1 MKKRILSMML
11 CCFMLFGMIVIV
23 SADST
28 TPDHTRAGCDAVWF
42 ESFEGFEAGATDL
55 PAGWEKGDKT
65 RTYVYTADS
74 TTIENMVPHH
84 GEKYLCVYNQSRMVF
99 DEGEYSHTVSVP
111 SSLELPE
118 FQLESNQKYFLTFDV
133 RHLMTGNFA
142 RDTIGIYVSVA
153 GKEYERIQYH
163 EINSKESAEWET
175 VEVDLS
181 AYAGS
186 TVRIKLKYTQEDQF
200 HPSLVFDCFYL
211 WKVDIAAP
219 VANFSMFYYGYQRE
233 IAKTAVTQSPYNAG
247 IKWDSGYGNGYFI
260 CTDPTNISSV
270 FSSRVPADSTAVY
283 EADTQYYLCCL
294 FDVLDT
300 YDASKLNTENITL
313 TGYGAAENLL
323 MYNPND
329 MGYTYYAIFKLPI
342 LTATPDTDPI
352 THSITVTADENGTA
366 SASAEAA
373 VKDTEITL
381 TAAPKEG
388 FRFKEWQVIK
398 GGIEIT
404 DNKFVMPDE
413 DVEVKAIFEAIPE
426 VIPEEHSITIIPVG
440 KGKTYS
446 VPKTAVAGTEI
457 TLHAEPDSG
466 WIFYGWEEVVEEGVD
481 KVTIASDKFIMP
493 DRDVVIRVIFVKESS
508 IKVTT
513 DGNGTASA
521 DKEKALNGEEI
532 TLTATPKEGYAFK
545 EWQVIKGN
553 VEIKDN
559 KFIMPDED
567 VEIKAIFAAEH
578 KIVVLTDKNGTASA
592 SATDA
597 IAGTEIVLTAKGND
611 GYYFKEWQVIR
622 GNVEIKDN
630 KFVMPDEDVT
640 VKAIFAEI
648 KDAPNDDDMNVK
660 RDIHFVLVKT
670 DGNGVGV
677 AYPPYSEAGTK
688 VTVVAIAKPGYK
700 FKEWKVVKGGVEL
713 ENKSI
718 ATFEMP
724 AENVILE
731 AIFESDGTEGDK
743 PTLPDL
749 SLIHI

>member
-1 MKKRILSMML
+1 MKKRILSMLL
-11 CCFMLFGMIVIV
+11 CCLMLFGLVFTV
-23 SADST
+23 SAD
-28 TPDHTRAGCDAVWF
+28 PDQ
-42 ESFEGFEAGATDL
+42 
-55 PAGWEKGDKT
+55 P
-65 RTYVYTADS
+65 
-74 TTIENMVPHH
+74 
-84 GEKYLCVYNQSRMVF
+84 
-99 DEGEYSHTVSVP
+99 
-111 SSLELPE
+111 
-118 FQLESNQKYFLTFDV
+118 
-133 RHLMTGNFA
+133 
-142 RDTIGIYVSVA
+142 
-153 GKEYERIQYH
+153 
-163 EINSKESAEWET
+163 
-175 VEVDLS
+175 EVD
-181 AYAGS
+181 
-186 TVRIKLKYTQEDQF
+186 
-200 HPSLVFDCFYL
+200 
-211 WKVDIAAP
+211 P
-219 VANFSMFYYGYQRE
+219 VAH
-233 IAKTAVTQSPYNAG
+233 A
-247 IKWDSGYGNGYFI
+247 
-260 CTDPTNISSV
+260 
-270 FSSRVPADSTAVY
+270 
-283 EADTQYYLCCL
+283 
-294 FDVLDT
+294 
-300 YDASKLNTENITL
+300 
-313 TGYGAAENLL
+313 
-323 MYNPND
+323 
-329 MGYTYYAIFKLPI
+329 
-342 LTATPDTDPI
+342 
-352 THSITVTADENGTA
+352 ITVTTENGTA
-366 SASAEAA
+366 TASAETAFA
-373 VKDTEITL
+373 GTEITL
-381 TAAPKEG
+381 TAEANEG
-388 FRFKEWQVIK
+388 FRFLKWEVVEGQ
-398 GGIEIT
+398 IEIA
-404 DNKFVMPDE
+404 DDKFVMPDT
-413 DVEVKAIFEAIPE
+413 DVVINAVFEK
-426 VIPEEHSITIIPVG
+426 IPEEHSITIIPVG

-481 KVTIASDKFIMP
+481 KVTIASDKFTMP

-567 VEIKAIFAAEH
+567 VEVKAIFAAEH

-743 PTLPDL
+743 PTPPDIPKPDKPDTPDKPGTSDKPGATDVPDTGDTTNVL
-749 SLIHI
+749 LWAAALVIGGGVAIGTVVSKKKKKEES

>member
-1 MKKRILSMML
+1 M
-11 CCFMLFGMIVIV
+11 G
-23 SADST
+23 
-28 TPDHTRAGCDAVWF
+28 
-42 ESFEGFEAGATDL
+42 
-55 PAGWEKGDKT
+55 KGDKT
-65 RTYVYTADS
+65 KTYVYTANS

-84 GEKYLCVYNQSRMVF
+84 GEKYLYVKNQSEMVF
-99 DEGEYSHTVSVP
+99 DEGQYSHTVSIP

-118 FQLESNQKYFLTFDV
+118 IQLESNQKYFLTFDV

-142 RDTIGIYVSVA
+142 RDTIGIYVSAA

-163 EINSKESAEWET
+163 EMDSRESAEWET

-186 TVRIKLKYTQEDQF
+186 PVRIKLQYTQEDQF
-200 HPSLVFDCFYL
+200 HTSLVCDCFYL

-233 IAKTAVTQSPYNAG
+233 IAKTAVIQSPYNAG

-300 YDASKLNTENITL
+300 YDASKLKTENINL

-373 VKDTEITL
+373 VKNTEITL

-493 DRDVVIRVIFVKESS
+493 DRDVVIRVIFVKESN

-532 TLTATPKEGYAFK
+532 TLTATPKEGYA
-545 EWQVIKGN
+545 
-553 VEIKDN
+553 
-559 KFIMPDED
+559 
-567 VEIKAIFAAEH
+567 
-578 KIVVLTDKNGTASA
+578 
-592 SATDA
+592 
-597 IAGTEIVLTAKGND
+597 
-611 GYYFKEWQVIR
+611 FKEWQVIR

-700 FKEWKVVKGGVEL
+700 FKEWQVVKGGVEL

-743 PTLPDL
+743 PTLTDIPKPDKPDTPDKPGTSDKPGATDIPDTGDTTNVL
-749 SLIHI
+749 LWAATLVIGGGAAIGTVVSKKKKREES

>member
-1 MKKRILSMML
+1 
-11 CCFMLFGMIVIV
+11 MLFGLVFTV
-23 SADST
+23 SAD
-28 TPDHTRAGCDAVWF
+28 PDQ
-42 ESFEGFEAGATDL
+42 
-55 PAGWEKGDKT
+55 P
-65 RTYVYTADS
+65 
-74 TTIENMVPHH
+74 
-84 GEKYLCVYNQSRMVF
+84 
-99 DEGEYSHTVSVP
+99 
-111 SSLELPE
+111 
-118 FQLESNQKYFLTFDV
+118 
-133 RHLMTGNFA
+133 
-142 RDTIGIYVSVA
+142 
-153 GKEYERIQYH
+153 
-163 EINSKESAEWET
+163 
-175 VEVDLS
+175 EVD
-181 AYAGS
+181 
-186 TVRIKLKYTQEDQF
+186 
-200 HPSLVFDCFYL
+200 
-211 WKVDIAAP
+211 P
-219 VANFSMFYYGYQRE
+219 VAH
-233 IAKTAVTQSPYNAG
+233 A
-247 IKWDSGYGNGYFI
+247 
-260 CTDPTNISSV
+260 
-270 FSSRVPADSTAVY
+270 
-283 EADTQYYLCCL
+283 
-294 FDVLDT
+294 
-300 YDASKLNTENITL
+300 
-313 TGYGAAENLL
+313 
-323 MYNPND
+323 
-329 MGYTYYAIFKLPI
+329 
-342 LTATPDTDPI
+342 
-352 THSITVTADENGTA
+352 ITVTTENGTA
-366 SASAEAA
+366 TASAETAFA
-373 VKDTEITL
+373 GTEITL
-381 TAAPKEG
+381 TAEANEG
-388 FRFKEWQVIK
+388 FRFLKWEVVEGQ
-398 GGIEIT
+398 IEIA
-404 DNKFVMPDE
+404 DDKFVMPDT
-413 DVEVKAIFEAIPE
+413 DVVINAVFEK
-426 VIPEEHSITIIPVG
+426 IPVEHKITVKPSKMG
-440 KGKTYS
+440 KAYS
-446 VPKTAVAGTEI
+446 NPKTAIAGTEI
-457 TLHAEPDSG
+457 VLTAEPDSG

-567 VEIKAIFAAEH
+567 VEVKAIFAAEH

-713 ENKSI
+713 ENKKI
-718 ATFEMP
+718 ASFVMP

-743 PTLPDL
+743 PTLPDIPKPDFPKPDKPNKPEDPSTPSTPDAPSNPEAPEVPDTGDNTNVL
-749 SLIHI
+749 LWVAAMVLGGGAAIGTVVSKKKKREES

>member
-1 MKKRILSMML
+1 MYYFSNVFERELYPVVNIHFADAEYLRVELAVNRIGPL
-11 CCFMLFGMIVIV
+11 
-23 SADST
+23 
-28 TPDHTRAGCDAVWF
+28 
-42 ESFEGFEAGATDL
+42 
-55 PAGWEKGDKT
+55 
-65 RTYVYTADS
+65 
-74 TTIENMVPHH
+74 
-84 GEKYLCVYNQSRMVF
+84 
-99 DEGEYSHTVSVP
+99 
-111 SSLELPE
+111 
-118 FQLESNQKYFLTFDV
+118 
-133 RHLMTGNFA
+133 
-142 RDTIGIYVSVA
+142 
-153 GKEYERIQYH
+153 
-163 EINSKESAEWET
+163 
-175 VEVDLS
+175 
-181 AYAGS
+181 
-186 TVRIKLKYTQEDQF
+186 
-200 HPSLVFDCFYL
+200 
-211 WKVDIAAP
+211 
-219 VANFSMFYYGYQRE
+219 
-233 IAKTAVTQSPYNAG
+233 
-247 IKWDSGYGNGYFI
+247 
-260 CTDPTNISSV
+260 
-270 FSSRVPADSTAVY
+270 PADSRYSFHHAYNRTRRCGVAVGG
-283 EADTQYYLCCL
+283 EACL
-294 FDVLDT
+294 
-300 YDASKLNTENITL
+300 N
-313 TGYGAAENLL
+313 GAAENLL

-329 MGYTYYAIFKLPI
+329 TGYTYYAIFKLPI

-493 DRDVVIRVIFVKESS
+493 DRDVVIKVIFVKESS

-532 TLTATPKEGYAFK
+532 TLTATPKEGYA
-545 EWQVIKGN
+545 
-553 VEIKDN
+553 
-559 KFIMPDED
+559 
-567 VEIKAIFAAEH
+567 
-578 KIVVLTDKNGTASA
+578 
-592 SATDA
+592 
-597 IAGTEIVLTAKGND
+597 
-611 GYYFKEWQVIR
+611 FKEWQVIR

-670 DGNGVGV
+670 DGNGLGV

-688 VTVVAIAKPGYK
+688 VTVVAIAKPSYK

-743 PTLPDL
+743 PTLPDIPKPDKPGATDVPDTGDTTNVFL
-749 SLIHI
+749 WAAALVIGGGATIGTVVSKKKKREES

>member
-1 MKKRILSMML
+1 M
-11 CCFMLFGMIVIV
+11 G
-23 SADST
+23 
-28 TPDHTRAGCDAVWF
+28 
-42 ESFEGFEAGATDL
+42 
-55 PAGWEKGDKT
+55 KGDKT
-65 RTYVYTADS
+65 KTYVYTANS

-84 GEKYLCVYNQSRMVF
+84 GEKYLYVKNQSEMVF
-99 DEGEYSHTVSVP
+99 DEGQYSHTVSIP

-118 FQLESNQKYFLTFDV
+118 IQLESNQKYFLTFDV

-163 EINSKESAEWET
+163 EMDSRESAEWET

-186 TVRIKLKYTQEDQF
+186 PVRIKLQYTQEDQF
-200 HPSLVFDCFYL
+200 HTSLVFDCFYL

-270 FSSRVPADSTAVY
+270 FSSRVPADSTAVH

-300 YDASKLNTENITL
+300 YDASKLKTENINL

-373 VKDTEITL
+373 VKNTEITL

-404 DNKFVMPDE
+404 DNKFVMPD
-413 DVEVKAIFEAIPE
+413 
-426 VIPEEHSITIIPVG
+426 
-440 KGKTYS
+440 
-446 VPKTAVAGTEI
+446 
-457 TLHAEPDSG
+457 
-466 WIFYGWEEVVEEGVD
+466 
-481 KVTIASDKFIMP
+481 
-493 DRDVVIRVIFVKESS
+493 
-508 IKVTT
+508 
-513 DGNGTASA
+513 
-521 DKEKALNGEEI
+521 
-532 TLTATPKEGYAFK
+532 
-545 EWQVIKGN
+545 
-553 VEIKDN
+553 
-559 KFIMPDED
+559 
-567 VEIKAIFAAEH
+567 
-578 KIVVLTDKNGTASA
+578 
-592 SATDA
+592 
-597 IAGTEIVLTAKGND
+597 
-611 GYYFKEWQVIR
+611 
-622 GNVEIKDN
+622 
-630 KFVMPDEDVT
+630 
-640 VKAIFAEI
+640 
-648 KDAPNDDDMNVK
+648 
-660 RDIHFVLVKT
+660 
-670 DGNGVGV
+670 
-677 AYPPYSEAGTK
+677 
-688 VTVVAIAKPGYK
+688 
-700 FKEWKVVKGGVEL
+700 
-713 ENKSI
+713 
-718 ATFEMP
+718 
-724 AENVILE
+724 
-731 AIFESDGTEGDK
+731 
-743 PTLPDL
+743 
-749 SLIHI
+749 

>member
-1 MKKRILSMML
+1 M
-11 CCFMLFGMIVIV
+11 G
-23 SADST
+23 
-28 TPDHTRAGCDAVWF
+28 
-42 ESFEGFEAGATDL
+42 
-55 PAGWEKGDKT
+55 KGDKT
-65 RTYVYTADS
+65 KTYVYTANS

-84 GEKYLCVYNQSRMVF
+84 GEKYLYVKNQSEMVF
-99 DEGEYSHTVSVP
+99 DEGQYSHTVSIP

-118 FQLESNQKYFLTFDV
+118 IQLESNQKYFLTFDV

-163 EINSKESAEWET
+163 EMDSRESAEWET

-186 TVRIKLKYTQEDQF
+186 PVRIKLQYTQEDQF
-200 HPSLVFDCFYL
+200 HTSLVFDCFYL

-233 IAKTAVTQSPYNAG
+233 IAKTAVIQSPYNAG

-300 YDASKLNTENITL
+300 YDASKLKTENINL

-373 VKDTEITL
+373 VKNTEITL

-493 DRDVVIRVIFVKESS
+493 DRDVVIRVIFVKESN

-545 EWQVIKGN
+545 EWQVIK
-553 VEIKDN
+553 
-559 KFIMPDED
+559 
-567 VEIKAIFAAEH
+567 
-578 KIVVLTDKNGTASA
+578 
-592 SATDA
+592 
-597 IAGTEIVLTAKGND
+597 
-611 GYYFKEWQVIR
+611 

-700 FKEWKVVKGGVEL
+700 FKEWQVVKGGVEL

-743 PTLPDL
+743 PTLTDIPKPDKPDTPDKPGATDVPDTGDTTNVL
-749 SLIHI
+749 LWAAALVIGGGAAIGTVVSKKKKREES

>member
-11 CCFMLFGMIVIV
+11 CCFMLFGLVFTV
-23 SADST
+23 SAD
-28 TPDHTRAGCDAVWF
+28 PDQ
-42 ESFEGFEAGATDL
+42 
-55 PAGWEKGDKT
+55 P
-65 RTYVYTADS
+65 
-74 TTIENMVPHH
+74 
-84 GEKYLCVYNQSRMVF
+84 
-99 DEGEYSHTVSVP
+99 
-111 SSLELPE
+111 
-118 FQLESNQKYFLTFDV
+118 
-133 RHLMTGNFA
+133 
-142 RDTIGIYVSVA
+142 
-153 GKEYERIQYH
+153 
-163 EINSKESAEWET
+163 
-175 VEVDLS
+175 EVD
-181 AYAGS
+181 
-186 TVRIKLKYTQEDQF
+186 
-200 HPSLVFDCFYL
+200 
-211 WKVDIAAP
+211 P
-219 VANFSMFYYGYQRE
+219 VAH
-233 IAKTAVTQSPYNAG
+233 A
-247 IKWDSGYGNGYFI
+247 
-260 CTDPTNISSV
+260 
-270 FSSRVPADSTAVY
+270 
-283 EADTQYYLCCL
+283 
-294 FDVLDT
+294 
-300 YDASKLNTENITL
+300 
-313 TGYGAAENLL
+313 
-323 MYNPND
+323 
-329 MGYTYYAIFKLPI
+329 
-342 LTATPDTDPI
+342 
-352 THSITVTADENGTA
+352 ITVTTENGTA
-366 SASAEAA
+366 TASAETAFA
-373 VKDTEITL
+373 GTEITL
-381 TAAPKEG
+381 TAEANEG

-532 TLTATPKEGYAFK
+532 TLTATPKESYAFK

-567 VEIKAIFAAEH
+567 VEVKAIFAAEH

-677 AYPPYSEAGTK
+677 VYPPYSEAGTK

-743 PTLPDL
+743 PDTPDKPGTSDKPGATDVPDTGDTTNVFL
-749 SLIHI
+749 WAAALVIGGGAAIGTVASKKKKREES

>member
-1 MKKRILSMML
+1 MKKRILSMLL
-11 CCFMLFGMIVIV
+11 CCLMLFGLVFTV
-23 SADST
+23 SAD
-28 TPDHTRAGCDAVWF
+28 PDQ
-42 ESFEGFEAGATDL
+42 
-55 PAGWEKGDKT
+55 P
-65 RTYVYTADS
+65 
-74 TTIENMVPHH
+74 
-84 GEKYLCVYNQSRMVF
+84 
-99 DEGEYSHTVSVP
+99 
-111 SSLELPE
+111 
-118 FQLESNQKYFLTFDV
+118 
-133 RHLMTGNFA
+133 
-142 RDTIGIYVSVA
+142 
-153 GKEYERIQYH
+153 
-163 EINSKESAEWET
+163 
-175 VEVDLS
+175 EVD
-181 AYAGS
+181 
-186 TVRIKLKYTQEDQF
+186 
-200 HPSLVFDCFYL
+200 
-211 WKVDIAAP
+211 P
-219 VANFSMFYYGYQRE
+219 VAH
-233 IAKTAVTQSPYNAG
+233 A
-247 IKWDSGYGNGYFI
+247 
-260 CTDPTNISSV
+260 
-270 FSSRVPADSTAVY
+270 
-283 EADTQYYLCCL
+283 
-294 FDVLDT
+294 
-300 YDASKLNTENITL
+300 
-313 TGYGAAENLL
+313 
-323 MYNPND
+323 
-329 MGYTYYAIFKLPI
+329 
-342 LTATPDTDPI
+342 
-352 THSITVTADENGTA
+352 ITVTTENGTA
-366 SASAEAA
+366 TASAETAFA
-373 VKDTEITL
+373 GTEITL
-381 TAAPKEG
+381 TAEANEG
-388 FRFKEWQVIK
+388 FRFLKWEVVEGQ
-398 GGIEIT
+398 IEIA

-545 EWQVIKGN
+545 EWQVI
-553 VEIKDN
+553 
-559 KFIMPDED
+559 
-567 VEIKAIFAAEH
+567 
-578 KIVVLTDKNGTASA
+578 
-592 SATDA
+592 
-597 IAGTEIVLTAKGND
+597 
-611 GYYFKEWQVIR
+611 R

-743 PTLPDL
+743 PPPPHNPKPPKPPTTQKPRTPPKPPPTHQPRTTQKPPTHHKPPTISPAHPTSPVTPTSPARLTSPAQPTYPTQVIRL
-749 SLIHI
+749 TYSSGLQLW

>member
-1 MKKRILSMML
+1 
-11 CCFMLFGMIVIV
+11 
-23 SADST
+23 
-28 TPDHTRAGCDAVWF
+28 
-42 ESFEGFEAGATDL
+42 
-55 PAGWEKGDKT
+55 
-65 RTYVYTADS
+65 
-74 TTIENMVPHH
+74 
-84 GEKYLCVYNQSRMVF
+84 
-99 DEGEYSHTVSVP
+99 
-111 SSLELPE
+111 
-118 FQLESNQKYFLTFDV
+118 
-133 RHLMTGNFA
+133 MTGNFA

-163 EINSKESAEWET
+163 EMDSRESAEWET

-186 TVRIKLKYTQEDQF
+186 PVRIKLQYTQEDQF
-200 HPSLVFDCFYL
+200 NTSLVFNCFYL

-233 IAKTAVTQSPYNAG
+233 IAKTAVIQSPYNAG

-300 YDASKLNTENITL
+300 YDASKLKTENINL

-373 VKDTEITL
+373 VKNTEITL

-493 DRDVVIRVIFVKESS
+493 DRDVVIRVIFVKESN

-545 EWQVIKGN
+545 EWQVIK
-553 VEIKDN
+553 
-559 KFIMPDED
+559 
-567 VEIKAIFAAEH
+567 
-578 KIVVLTDKNGTASA
+578 
-592 SATDA
+592 
-597 IAGTEIVLTAKGND
+597 
-611 GYYFKEWQVIR
+611 

-700 FKEWKVVKGGVEL
+700 FKEWQVVKGGVEL

-731 AIFESDGTEGDK
+731 VIFESDGTEGDK
-743 PTLPDL
+743 PTLTDIPKPDKPDTPDKPGTSDKPGATDIPDTGDTTNVL
-749 SLIHI
+749 LWAATLVIGGGAAIGTVVSKKKKREES

>member
-1 MKKRILSMML
+1 MKKRILSMLL
-11 CCFMLFGMIVIV
+11 CCLMLFGLVFTV
-23 SADST
+23 SAD
-28 TPDHTRAGCDAVWF
+28 PDQ
-42 ESFEGFEAGATDL
+42 
-55 PAGWEKGDKT
+55 P
-65 RTYVYTADS
+65 
-74 TTIENMVPHH
+74 
-84 GEKYLCVYNQSRMVF
+84 
-99 DEGEYSHTVSVP
+99 
-111 SSLELPE
+111 
-118 FQLESNQKYFLTFDV
+118 
-133 RHLMTGNFA
+133 
-142 RDTIGIYVSVA
+142 
-153 GKEYERIQYH
+153 
-163 EINSKESAEWET
+163 
-175 VEVDLS
+175 EVD
-181 AYAGS
+181 
-186 TVRIKLKYTQEDQF
+186 
-200 HPSLVFDCFYL
+200 
-211 WKVDIAAP
+211 P
-219 VANFSMFYYGYQRE
+219 VAH
-233 IAKTAVTQSPYNAG
+233 A
-247 IKWDSGYGNGYFI
+247 
-260 CTDPTNISSV
+260 
-270 FSSRVPADSTAVY
+270 
-283 EADTQYYLCCL
+283 
-294 FDVLDT
+294 
-300 YDASKLNTENITL
+300 
-313 TGYGAAENLL
+313 
-323 MYNPND
+323 
-329 MGYTYYAIFKLPI
+329 
-342 LTATPDTDPI
+342 
-352 THSITVTADENGTA
+352 ITVTTENGTA
-366 SASAEAA
+366 SASAETAFA
-373 VKDTEITL
+373 GTEITL
-381 TAAPKEG
+381 TAEATEG
-388 FRFKEWQVIK
+388 FRFLKWEVVEGQ
-398 GGIEIT
+398 IEIA
-404 DNKFVMPDE
+404 DDKFVMPDT
-413 DVEVKAIFEAIPE
+413 DVVINAVFEK
-426 VIPEEHSITIIPVG
+426 IPEEHSITIIPVG

-545 EWQVIKGN
+545 EWQVVK
-553 VEIKDN
+553 
-559 KFIMPDED
+559 
-567 VEIKAIFAAEH
+567 
-578 KIVVLTDKNGTASA
+578 
-592 SATDA
+592 
-597 IAGTEIVLTAKGND
+597 
-611 GYYFKEWQVIR
+611 

-743 PTLPDL
+743 PTPPALPPH
-749 SLIHI
+749 SCSPSGSGAPPHFSSFPISPFFIFF